1 MRCKSSYIAA
11 LDSKDMHGWL
21 DTFAADGS
29 YICIA
34 AENEESGL
42 PLALMMDDCHERLE
56 DRVTYVTKVWAGTF
70 EDYQTRHF
78 VQRIACTPKGGD
90 LYETVSNFTVFY
102 TDSAGNTGI
111 AGLRPLRGRDRA
123 RQRRRQAQV
132 PPRGDG
138 YQRRAA
144 LHRLSHL
151 TPGRW
156 QLPVGMTAGSPP
168 SPARWPALSW
178 AT

>member
-1 MRCKSSYIAA
+1 MTHEVLQQIDALQTRYIAA
-11 LDSKDMHGWL
+11 LDGKDMAGWL
-21 DTFAADGS
+21 DTFASDGS

-34 AENEESGL
+34 NENEESGL

-102 TDSAGNTGI
+102 TDSAGNTGT
-111 AGLRPLRGRDRA
+111 LVCGRYVDQIVLGSGGA
-123 RQRRRQAQV
+123 KLKS
-132 PPRGDG
+132 
-138 YQRRAA
+138 RRAVMDTNVA
-144 LHRLSHL
+144 PRYIVY
-151 TPGRW
+151 PI
-156 QLPVGMTAGSPP
+156 
-168 SPARWPALSW
+168 
-178 AT
+178 

>member
-1 MRCKSSYIAA
+1 MTADVLAQIDALQTSYIAA
-11 LDSKDMHGWL
+11 LDSKNMQGWL
-21 DTFAADGS
+21 DSFAADGS

-34 AENEESGL
+34 AENEEQGL

-90 LYETVSNFTVFY
+90 LYNTVSNFSVFY

-111 AGLRPLRGRDRA
+111 LVTGRYVDEIA
-123 RQRRRQAQV
+123 VNGTGAKLKS
-132 PPRGDG
+132 
-138 YQRRAA
+138 RRAVMDTNVA
-144 LHRLSHL
+144 PRYIVY
-151 TPGRW
+151 PI
-156 QLPVGMTAGSPP
+156 
-168 SPARWPALSW
+168 
-178 AT
+178 

>member
-1 MRCKSSYIAA
+1 MTQEALQQIDALQTRYIAA
-11 LDSKDMHGWL
+11 LDSKDMAGWL
-21 DTFAADGS
+21 DTFASDGS

-34 AENEESGL
+34 NENEESGL

-102 TDSAGNTGI
+102 TDSAGNTGT
-111 AGLRPLRGRDRA
+111 LVCGRYVDQIVLGSGGA
-123 RQRRRQAQV
+123 KLKS
-132 PPRGDG
+132 
-138 YQRRAA
+138 RRAVMDTNVA
-144 LHRLSHL
+144 PRYIVY
-151 TPGRW
+151 PI
-156 QLPVGMTAGSPP
+156 
-168 SPARWPALSW
+168 
-178 AT
+178 

>member
-1 MRCKSSYIAA
+1 MNEHVLPQIDALQTRYIAA
-11 LDSKDMHGWL
+11 LDSKDMPGWL
-21 DTFAADGS
+21 DTFASDGS

-34 AENEESGL
+34 NENEESGL

-102 TDSAGNTGI
+102 TDSAGNTGT
-111 AGLRPLRGRDRA
+111 LVCGRYVDKIVLGSGGA
-123 RQRRRQAQV
+123 KLKS
-132 PPRGDG
+132 
-138 YQRRAA
+138 RRAVMDTNVA
-144 LHRLSHL
+144 PRYIVYPL
-151 TPGRW
+151 
-156 QLPVGMTAGSPP
+156 
-168 SPARWPALSW
+168 
-178 AT
+178 

>member
-1 MRCKSSYIAA
+1 MTQEVLQQIDALLINYIAA
-11 LDSKDMHGWL
+11 LDGKDMQGWL
-21 DTFAADGS
+21 DTFASDGS

-34 AENEESGL
+34 NENEESGL

-102 TDSAGNTGI
+102 TDSAGNTGT
-111 AGLRPLRGRDRA
+111 LVCGRYVDQIVVGSGGA
-123 RQRRRQAQV
+123 KLKS
-132 PPRGDG
+132 
-138 YQRRAA
+138 RRAVMDTNVA
-144 LHRLSHL
+144 PRYIVYPL
-151 TPGRW
+151 
-156 QLPVGMTAGSPP
+156 
-168 SPARWPALSW
+168 
-178 AT
+178 

>member
-1 MRCKSSYIAA
+1 MTQEALQQIDALQTRYIAA
-11 LDSKDMHGWL
+11 LDSKDMAGWL
-21 DTFAADGS
+21 DTFASDGS

-34 AENEESGL
+34 NENEESGL

-102 TDSAGNTGI
+102 TDSAGNTGT
-111 AGLRPLRGRDRA
+111 LVCGRYVDKIVLGSGGA
-123 RQRRRQAQV
+123 KLKS
-132 PPRGDG
+132 
-138 YQRRAA
+138 RRAVMDTNVA
-144 LHRLSHL
+144 PRYIVYPL
-151 TPGRW
+151 
-156 QLPVGMTAGSPP
+156 
-168 SPARWPALSW
+168 
-178 AT
+178 

>member
-1 MRCKSSYIAA
+1 MTQEVLQQIDALQTRYIAA
-11 LDSKDMHGWL
+11 LDSKDMAGWL
-21 DTFAADGS
+21 DTFASDGS

-34 AENEESGL
+34 NENEESGL

-102 TDSAGNTGI
+102 TDSAGNTGT
-111 AGLRPLRGRDRA
+111 LVCGRYVDQIVLGNGGA
-123 RQRRRQAQV
+123 KLKS
-132 PPRGDG
+132 
-138 YQRRAA
+138 RRAVMDTNVA
-144 LHRLSHL
+144 PRYIVY
-151 TPGRW
+151 PI
-156 QLPVGMTAGSPP
+156 
-168 SPARWPALSW
+168 
-178 AT
+178 

>member
-1 MRCKSSYIAA
+1 MTQEALQQIDALQMSYIAA

-21 DTFAADGS
+21 DSFTADGS

-34 AENEESGL
+34 NENEESGL

-102 TDSAGNTGI
+102 TDSAGNTGT
-111 AGLRPLRGRDRA
+111 LVCGRYVDQIVVGNGGA
-123 RQRRRQAQV
+123 KLKS
-132 PPRGDG
+132 
-138 YQRRAA
+138 RRAVMDTNVA
-144 LHRLSHL
+144 PRYIVY
-151 TPGRW
+151 PI
-156 QLPVGMTAGSPP
+156 
-168 SPARWPALSW
+168 
-178 AT
+178 

>member
-1 MRCKSSYIAA
+1 MTQEVLQQIDALQTRYIAA
-11 LDSKDMHGWL
+11 LDGKDMQGWL
-21 DTFAADGS
+21 DTFASDGS

-34 AENEESGL
+34 NENEENGL
-42 PLALMMDDCHERLE
+42 PLALMMDDCHERLQ

-111 AGLRPLRGRDRA
+111 LVAGRYLDQIALNGSGA
-123 RQRRRQAQV
+123 KFKS
-132 PPRGDG
+132 
-138 YQRRAA
+138 RRAVMDTNVA
-144 LHRLSHL
+144 PRYIVY
-151 TPGRW
+151 PI
-156 QLPVGMTAGSPP
+156 
-168 SPARWPALSW
+168 
-178 AT
+178 